1 MSGVLVLLPGGT
13 TPPPL
18 PEGVDVRTCATAA
31 EVVAALAAATGD
43 VVLCLDGLVGLVG
56 DTAEVAAAAAAVDG
70 TVIEVRR
77 GAWDGET
84 PEAVSAA
91 CAGVIA
97 GFGLAGVSAA
107 VALLRDVNA

>member
-1 MSGVLVLLPGGT
+1 MSGVLVLLPGGA

-43 VVLCLDGLVGLVG
+43 VVLCIDGLVG

-97 GFGLAGVSAA
+97 GFGIAGVSAA

>member
-1 MSGVLVLLPGGT
+1 MSGVLILLPGGA

-18 PEGVDVRTCATAA
+18 PEGVDVRTCGTAA
-31 EVVAALAAATGD
+31 EVVAALGAATGD
-43 VVLCLDGLVGLVG
+43 VVLCLDGLDGLVG

>member
-1 MSGVLVLLPGGT
+1 MSGVLILLPVGVA
-13 TPPPL
+13 PPPL

-43 VVLCLDGLVGLVG
+43 VVLCIDGLSG
-56 DTAEVAAAAAAVDG
+56 DTAEVVAAAAAVDG
-70 TVIEVRR
+70 TVIEVKQ

-84 PEAVSAA
+84 HEAASAA

-97 GFGLAGVSAA
+97 GFGIAGVSAA

>member
-1 MSGVLVLLPGGT
+1 MSGVLVLLPAGA

-18 PEGVDVRTCATAA
+18 PEGVDIRTCATAT
-31 EVVAALAAATGD
+31 EVVAALAAAPGD

-56 DTAEVAAAAAAVDG
+56 DTAEVVAAAAAVDG

-97 GFGLAGVSAA
+97 GFGIAGVSAA

>member
-1 MSGVLVLLPGGT
+1 MSGVLVLLPGGA

-18 PEGVDVRTCATAA
+18 AEGVDVRTCATAA

-43 VVLCLDGLVGLVG
+43 VVLCIDGLPG
-56 DTAEVAAAAAAVDG
+56 DTAEVVAATAAVDG

-97 GFGLAGVSAA
+97 GFGIAGVSAA

>member
-1 MSGVLVLLPGGT
+1 MSGVLILLPAGA

-18 PEGVDVRTCATAA
+18 PEGVDIRTCATAT

-43 VVLCLDGLVGLVG
+43 VVLCLDGSGG

-70 TVIEVRR
+70 TVIEVKQ

-97 GFGLAGVSAA
+97 GFGIAGVSAA